1 MGSGAR
7 RKCAAASDD
16 SVRVRAQVVES
27 LVFTRA
33 KVVAPLRPCLLRTDG
48 PMPKIFVVSSNVGL

>member
-7 RKCAAASDD
+7 RKCGDASDD
-16 SVRVRAQVVES
+16 GVRVRAQVVES

-33 KVVAPLRPCLLRTDG
+33 KVVAPLRTCLLRTDG
-48 PMPKIFVVSSNVGL
+48 PMQKRFVVSSNVGL

>member
-7 RKCAAASDD
+7 RKCADASDD
-16 SVRVRAQVVES
+16 GVRVRAQVAES

-33 KVVAPLRPCLLRTDG
+33 KVVAPLRPCLVRTDG